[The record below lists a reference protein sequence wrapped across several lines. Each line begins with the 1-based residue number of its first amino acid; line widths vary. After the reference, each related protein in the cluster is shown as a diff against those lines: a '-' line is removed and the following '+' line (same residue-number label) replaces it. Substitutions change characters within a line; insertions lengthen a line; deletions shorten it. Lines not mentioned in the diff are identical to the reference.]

1 MQRVDTSGNLQWENI
16 QDRVG
21 FGHSPEVVMLSDG
34 TAIVAWQV
42 RRSTPSTQSFDV
54 YAQRIGLEGE
64 RLWGESHPLNSVYG
78 SGLQYLHSID
88 AATNQ
93 DNLVTVVWSDYYQ
106 ENEWNIMAQQIDPDG
121 ILRWTGGRIVNKDL
135 QQSTVWNPSISMD
148 SFGNSYVVWLESNQ
162 GSQNIYMQRLNSDG
176 SSAWANDIF
185 VGEGSCSPQI
195 SVDSQGGILVIW
207 VVSQEGIYAQR
218 YNSNG
223 IPLWSDAKLISDADV
238 NCSIT
243 LPSSLSIATNDS
255 AQFFV
260 AWSANDDVFSQ
271 KFNLSGDEQW
281 SQIARAVP
289 LNFFYTPTGTVRSQ
303 SIDNTSETIHRALLT
318 MDYEL
323 NSGDV
328 QIYLSNN
335 GGTTWELTQLGKNHV
350 FTSIGSDLR
359 WRVDMKAD
367 PNWPRTPIV
376 HSLSVEYSTDQFN
389 GDDYELDDTCNQAQ
403 PIQLNGVAQQHTFHQ
418 PDDSDWAWFDGQAGT
433 TYTVQTSNTGPNA
446 DTVLEL
452 YGQCGQPPNAS
463 DDNAFGP
470 GATLT
475 FPAPTTGRY
484 YIRVLQKNGSVYGDG
499 TDYDLSVRAQVPTG
513 AAIIVAGRLE
523 ANDTVQ
529 PIIEATADLAYRSL
543 LQGGLSPDNIQYLST
558 ATNRSGVDG
567 LPTEANVRDAIQN
580 WARTRV
586 GLGAPLWLYM
596 ADHGNVDRFHNEI
609 GETITAAELNLWLS
623 NLEATS
629 GVDQINVII
638 DACFSGSFIDTQKTG
653 ALGLEEISGQGRVV
667 VSSTTSRWWAYAPN
681 IVSGQSVPLMY
692 FSDGFWRAIG
702 TGQSIWHRIYGRASQ
717 CRRR

>member
-1 MQRVDTSGNLQWENI
+1 M
-16 QDRVG
+16 
-21 FGHSPEVVMLSDG
+21 
-34 TAIVAWQV
+34 AI
-42 RRSTPSTQSFDV
+42 RF
-54 YAQRIGLEGE
+54 E
-64 RLWGESHPLNSVYG
+64 
-78 SGLQYLHSID
+78 
-88 AATNQ
+88 
-93 DNLVTVVWSDYYQ
+93 
-106 ENEWNIMAQQIDPDG
+106 PD
-121 ILRWTGGRIVNKDL
+121 
-135 QQSTVWNPSISMD
+135 D
-148 SFGNSYVVWLESNQ
+148 S
-162 GSQNIYMQRLNSDG
+162 
-176 SSAWANDIF
+176 
-185 VGEGSCSPQI
+185 
-195 SVDSQGGILVIW
+195 
-207 VVSQEGIYAQR
+207 
-218 YNSNG
+218 
-223 IPLWSDAKLISDADV
+223 
-238 NCSIT
+238 
-243 LPSSLSIATNDS
+243 
-255 AQFFV
+255 
-260 AWSANDDVFSQ
+260 
-271 KFNLSGDEQW
+271 
-281 SQIARAVP
+281 
-289 LNFFYTPTGTVRSQ
+289 
-303 SIDNTSETIHRALLT
+303 
-318 MDYEL
+318 
-323 NSGDV
+323 
-328 QIYLSNN
+328 
-335 GGTTWELTQLGKNHV
+335 
-350 FTSIGSDLR
+350 
-359 WRVDMKAD
+359 
-367 PNWPRTPIV
+367 
-376 HSLSVEYSTDQFN
+376 
-389 GDDYELDDTCNQAQ
+389 CNQAQ
-403 PIQLNGVAQQHTFHQ
+403 LIQLNGAAQQHTFHQ
-418 PDDSDWAWFDGQAGT
+418 YEDSDWIWFDGQAGT

-667 VSSTTSRWWAYAPN
+667 VSSTTSRWWAMRPTSY
-681 IVSGQSVPLMY
+681 L
-692 FSDGFWRAIG
+692 
-702 TGQSIWHRIYGRASQ
+702 ASP
-717 CRRR
+717 CH